1 MHVLLI
7 PVYPT
12 SRLKKFKNA
21 GVIDRIESLML
32 CSIDRERV
40 LIGSIFS
47 ETSGQNRKSICKILF
62 PLKIAHEPMYVSKIY
77 DVLMTVCTYVIMHA
91 HVYTMHVYV
100 HIYIYIYASMYVY
113 IYMCVRICR

>member
-40 LIGSIFS
+40 LIGSIFQRHLDRI
-47 ETSGQNRKSICKILF
+47 ENLCKILF

-77 DVLMTVCTYVIMHA
+77 DVLMTICMYLRNYACACIHYA
-91 HVYTMHVYV
+91 C
-100 HIYIYIYASMYVY
+100 ICAYIYIYASMYVY
-113 IYMCVRICR
+113 IYVCVRICR